1 MQMQIVGVGF
11 HISKFP
17 VLVIRRINACQPS
30 QGGDEH
36 SPCQGGVRTKGGFAC
51 AGEQPAA
58 DCKQDVFLGP
68 MTIDVGEV
76 RNRVL
81 VAYAVDTKMLC
92 FKNHGFLVRV
102 ITGLGEPLYLAFVV
116 HIDRIQVSS
125 LFVCRRG
132 IGQFDGNRLALPIGE
147 GHFLAAFDINQRELI
162 NWSCSNRRLCLSGS
176 DRCFGN
182 PQNQIPS
189 LGLGI
194 QHLQGI
200 QRKSERGQAVCS
212 NLKPAYL
219 CRHQLVQRL
228 CLDGDGMA
236 KFEYMQRAFSSELKP
251 RARLVLQVLVLH
263 CNKEG
268 ECFPSIKTI
277 AAKCGYGVSTV
288 KRALDE
294 LVKAGYIVKQARF
307 DERKNGGQTSNLYTL
322 CSDLLCPD
330 EPENAP
336 VLEDDASD
344 ESPAVQPESA
354 PADACNASDPTP
366 GEQSATLPTADSY
379 SFADGFETKIG
390 RQFCR
395 PIRMWTGGQS
405 IFIPP

>member
-1 MQMQIVGVGF
+1 
-11 HISKFP
+11 
-17 VLVIRRINACQPS
+17 
-30 QGGDEH
+30 
-36 SPCQGGVRTKGGFAC
+36 
-51 AGEQPAA
+51 
-58 DCKQDVFLGP
+58 
-68 MTIDVGEV
+68 
-76 RNRVL
+76 
-81 VAYAVDTKMLC
+81 
-92 FKNHGFLVRV
+92 
-102 ITGLGEPLYLAFVV
+102 
-116 HIDRIQVSS
+116 
-125 LFVCRRG
+125 
-132 IGQFDGNRLALPIGE
+132 
-147 GHFLAAFDINQRELI
+147 
-162 NWSCSNRRLCLSGS
+162 
-176 DRCFGN
+176 
-182 PQNQIPS
+182 
-189 LGLGI
+189 
-194 QHLQGI
+194 
-200 QRKSERGQAVCS
+200 
-212 NLKPAYL
+212 
-219 CRHQLVQRL
+219 
-228 CLDGDGMA
+228 MA

-379 SFADGFETKIG
+379 SFADGFETKI
-390 RQFCR
+390 R

>member
-1 MQMQIVGVGF
+1 
-11 HISKFP
+11 
-17 VLVIRRINACQPS
+17 
-30 QGGDEH
+30 
-36 SPCQGGVRTKGGFAC
+36 
-51 AGEQPAA
+51 
-58 DCKQDVFLGP
+58 
-68 MTIDVGEV
+68 
-76 RNRVL
+76 
-81 VAYAVDTKMLC
+81 
-92 FKNHGFLVRV
+92 
-102 ITGLGEPLYLAFVV
+102 
-116 HIDRIQVSS
+116 
-125 LFVCRRG
+125 
-132 IGQFDGNRLALPIGE
+132 
-147 GHFLAAFDINQRELI
+147 
-162 NWSCSNRRLCLSGS
+162 
-176 DRCFGN
+176 
-182 PQNQIPS
+182 
-189 LGLGI
+189 
-194 QHLQGI
+194 
-200 QRKSERGQAVCS
+200 
-212 NLKPAYL
+212 
-219 CRHQLVQRL
+219 
-228 CLDGDGMA
+228 MA
-236 KFEYMQRAFSSELKP
+236 KFEYMERVFSSGLKP

-354 PADACNASDPTP
+354 PADACVALDPTP

-379 SFADGFETKIG
+379 SFEDGFEKIG
-390 RQFCR
+390 WQNCR

>member
-1 MQMQIVGVGF
+1 MT
-11 HISKFP
+11 
-17 VLVIRRINACQPS
+17 
-30 QGGDEH
+30 
-36 SPCQGGVRTKGGFAC
+36 VRHDW
-51 AGEQPAA
+51 E
-58 DCKQDVFLGP
+58 DW
-68 MTIDVGEV
+68 
-76 RNRVL
+76 N
-81 VAYAVDTKMLC
+81 
-92 FKNHGFLVRV
+92 
-102 ITGLGEPLYLAFVV
+102 
-116 HIDRIQVSS
+116 
-125 LFVCRRG
+125 
-132 IGQFDGNRLALPIGE
+132 
-147 GHFLAAFDINQRELI
+147 
-162 NWSCSNRRLCLSGS
+162 
-176 DRCFGN
+176 
-182 PQNQIPS
+182 
-189 LGLGI
+189 
-194 QHLQGI
+194 
-200 QRKSERGQAVCS
+200 
-212 NLKPAYL
+212 
-219 CRHQLVQRL
+219 
-228 CLDGDGMA
+228 MA

-322 CSDLLCPD
+322 CSDLPCPD

-336 VLEDDASD
+336 VSEDDASD

-354 PADACNASDPTP
+354 PADACVALDPTP

-379 SFADGFETKIG
+379 SFEDGFEKIG
-390 RQFCR
+390 WQNCR

>member
-1 MQMQIVGVGF
+1 MPQRPKHTM
-11 HISKFP
+11 
-17 VLVIRRINACQPS
+17 LVS
-30 QGGDEH
+30 QFELEFN
-36 SPCQGGVRTKGGFAC
+36 SCFRWLIF
-51 AGEQPAA
+51 
-58 DCKQDVFLGP
+58 
-68 MTIDVGEV
+68 TIDNF
-76 RNRVL
+76 NR
-81 VAYAVDTKMLC
+81 C
-92 FKNHGFLVRV
+92 SLVRDFVSCANPFSADV
-102 ITGLGEPLYLAFVV
+102 IFAVY
-116 HIDRIQVSS
+116 RI
-125 LFVCRRG
+125 
-132 IGQFDGNRLALPIGE
+132 FDL
-147 GHFLAAFDINQRELI
+147 D
-162 NWSCSNRRLCLSGS
+162 SM
-176 DRCFGN
+176 
-182 PQNQIPS
+182 
-189 LGLGI
+189 
-194 QHLQGI
+194 
-200 QRKSERGQAVCS
+200 RKGCAIHW
-212 NLKPAYL
+212 N
-219 CRHQLVQRL
+219 
-228 CLDGDGMA
+228 MA

-330 EPENAP
+330 KPENAP

>member
-1 MQMQIVGVGF
+1 M
-11 HISKFP
+11 
-17 VLVIRRINACQPS
+17 RN
-30 QGGDEH
+30 DERL
-36 SPCQGGVRTKGGFAC
+36 RTIYEVMA
-51 AGEQPAA
+51 PY
-58 DCKQDVFLGP
+58 
-68 MTIDVGEV
+68 IV
-76 RNRVL
+76 RNEHNWR
-81 VAYAVDTKMLC
+81 D
-92 FKNHGFLVRV
+92 
-102 ITGLGEPLYLAFVV
+102 YLAFASQFHKHSFDNILLVYAQ
-116 HIDRIQVSS
+116 DEDVSI
-125 LFVCRRG
+125 LATRKQWAAILYGTLWGRCADCGGIPRPVCETGQRADLPAAGGEVYCRRK
-132 IGQFDGNRLALPIGE
+132 AP
-147 GHFLAAFDINQRELI
+147 
-162 NWSCSNRRLCLSGS
+162 
-176 DRCFGN
+176 
-182 PQNQIPS
+182 
-189 LGLGI
+189 
-194 QHLQGI
+194 
-200 QRKSERGQAVCS
+200 VTV
-212 NLKPAYL
+212 
-219 CRHQLVQRL
+219 RH
-228 CLDGDGMA
+228 DWEDWNMA

-322 CSDLLCPD
+322 CSDLPCPD
-330 EPENAP
+330 EPENVP
-336 VLEDDASD
+336 VPEDDASD

-354 PADACNASDPTP
+354 PADTCDAPDPTP

-390 RQFCR
+390 RQNCR

>member
-1 MQMQIVGVGF
+1 
-11 HISKFP
+11 
-17 VLVIRRINACQPS
+17 
-30 QGGDEH
+30 
-36 SPCQGGVRTKGGFAC
+36 
-51 AGEQPAA
+51 
-58 DCKQDVFLGP
+58 
-68 MTIDVGEV
+68 
-76 RNRVL
+76 
-81 VAYAVDTKMLC
+81 
-92 FKNHGFLVRV
+92 
-102 ITGLGEPLYLAFVV
+102 
-116 HIDRIQVSS
+116 
-125 LFVCRRG
+125 
-132 IGQFDGNRLALPIGE
+132 
-147 GHFLAAFDINQRELI
+147 
-162 NWSCSNRRLCLSGS
+162 
-176 DRCFGN
+176 
-182 PQNQIPS
+182 
-189 LGLGI
+189 
-194 QHLQGI
+194 
-200 QRKSERGQAVCS
+200 
-212 NLKPAYL
+212 
-219 CRHQLVQRL
+219 
-228 CLDGDGMA
+228 MA

-307 DERKNGGQTSNLYTL
+307 HERKNGGQTSNLYTL

-330 EPENAP
+330 EPEN
-336 VLEDDASD
+336 
-344 ESPAVQPESA
+344 A

>member
-1 MQMQIVGVGF
+1 
-11 HISKFP
+11 
-17 VLVIRRINACQPS
+17 
-30 QGGDEH
+30 
-36 SPCQGGVRTKGGFAC
+36 
-51 AGEQPAA
+51 
-58 DCKQDVFLGP
+58 
-68 MTIDVGEV
+68 
-76 RNRVL
+76 
-81 VAYAVDTKMLC
+81 
-92 FKNHGFLVRV
+92 
-102 ITGLGEPLYLAFVV
+102 
-116 HIDRIQVSS
+116 
-125 LFVCRRG
+125 
-132 IGQFDGNRLALPIGE
+132 
-147 GHFLAAFDINQRELI
+147 
-162 NWSCSNRRLCLSGS
+162 
-176 DRCFGN
+176 
-182 PQNQIPS
+182 
-189 LGLGI
+189 
-194 QHLQGI
+194 
-200 QRKSERGQAVCS
+200 
-212 NLKPAYL
+212 
-219 CRHQLVQRL
+219 
-228 CLDGDGMA
+228 MA
-236 KFEYMQRAFSSELKP
+236 KYEYMQRAFSSELKP